1 MRPPEA
7 TGGVD
12 GAAAGEA
19 AAGGGGRRRA
29 VAGRDDDGACLRGRR
44 PLVPAWVWAVL
55 SAAAVAAHLVVLYLP
70 GEDVPQAGVA
80 VPGLDKAV
88 HVVAFAAPTLAA
100 VVLGRSAWWAL
111 PFAVHAPV
119 SEWVQTTLVSHRTG
133 DVLDMAA
140 DLVGVALAAQA
151 GVWLLS
157 RSGAG
162 LVTGR
167 EREYASRV
175 PPARE

>member
-7 TGGVD
+7 TGGAD

-19 AAGGGGRRRA
+19 AAGDGGRRRA
-29 VAGRDDDGACLRGRR
+29 VAGRGDDGACLRGRR
-44 PLVPAWVWAVL
+44 PLAPAWVWAVL

-70 GEDVPQAGVA
+70 GEEVPAAGFEI
-80 VPGLDKAV
+80 PGLDKLIHVAV
-88 HVVAFAAPTLAA
+88 FAAPTLAA
-100 VVLGRSAWWAL
+100 VVLGRSAGWAV
-111 PFAVHAPV
+111 PFLLHAPV
-119 SEWVQTTLVSHRTG
+119 SEWVQATFASQRSG
-133 DVLDMAA
+133 DPWDVVA
-140 DLVGVALAAQA
+140 DLVGVALAVLA
-151 GVWLLS
+151 GRGLL
-157 RSGAG
+157 RRG